1 MPNIQ
6 PIKSVN
12 VSGTV
17 HPLDKVFTLL
27 SGISTVVGSASSS
40 SYKSVRWYVSGIE
53 GITEPYDGMKIAVK
67 IPLVGVR
74 TAGAVL
80 SINGNADASYHPL
93 AYNVNTPLTTQFLVD
108 SIKIFT
114 YDAAQSMY
122 CYLASGTKVTVTGVW
137 KAESN
142 YDSNSNS
149 LGYQVRTNNAI
160 YKNGAS
166 TACTRYQILVETAN
180 GLEAFTS
187 TNNQTGTTK
196 TQLLPKYI
204 PNGAIRYYAS
214 TASVA
219 AGSNFVA
226 TVL

>member
-1 MPNIQ
+1 MKLA
-6 PIKSVN
+6 IKV
-12 VSGTV
+12 
-17 HPLDKVFTLL
+17 PLA
-27 SGISTVVGSASSS
+27 G
-40 SYKSVRWYVSGIE
+40 
-53 GITEPYDGMKIAVK
+53 VK
-67 IPLVGVR
+67 

-80 SINGNADASYHPL
+80 SINGNAEASYHPL

-114 YDAAQSMY
+114 YDAAQSMD

-166 TACTRYQILVETAN
+166 TACPGYQILVETAN

-187 TNNQTGTTK
+187 TSNQTGTTK
-196 TQLLPKYI
+196 TQLSPKYI
-204 PNGAIRYYAS
+204 PNGTIRYYAS

-219 AGSNFVA
+219 AGSNFGA

>member
-1 MPNIQ
+1 MDCYL
-6 PIKSVN
+6 
-12 VSGTV
+12 VSGAKT
-17 HPLDKVFTLL
+17 
-27 SGISTVVGSASSS
+27 
-40 SYKSVRWYVSGIE
+40 
-53 GITEPYDGMKIAVK
+53 
-67 IPLVGVR
+67 
-74 TAGAVL
+74 
-80 SINGNADASYHPL
+80 
-93 AYNVNTPLTTQFLVD
+93 
-108 SIKIFT
+108 
-114 YDAAQSMY
+114 
-122 CYLASGTKVTVTGVW
+122 TVTGVW

-166 TACTRYQILVETAN
+166 TACPRYQVLVETAN

-187 TNNQTGTTK
+187 TSNQTGTTK

-219 AGSNFVA
+219 AGSNFGA